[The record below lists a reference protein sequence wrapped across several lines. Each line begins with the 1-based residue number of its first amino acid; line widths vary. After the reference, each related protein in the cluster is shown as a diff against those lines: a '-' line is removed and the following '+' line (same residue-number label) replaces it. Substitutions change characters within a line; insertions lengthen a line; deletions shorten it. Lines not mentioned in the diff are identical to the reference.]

1 MKVTKLRDFDKV
13 LRNVLLGTQR
23 SLLCAFVCLSF
34 FFLCL
39 SSDVL
44 ANLLACSITQWV
56 KEGQTDPRKT
66 SADCRMTAIVDDEEL
81 QKSKASRIPHNTQTN
96 ISWAV

>member
-1 MKVTKLRDFDKV
+1 MFL
-13 LRNVLLGTQR
+13 
-23 SLLCAFVCLSF
+23 FVCRF
-34 FFLCL
+34 FWFL

-44 ANLLACSITQWV
+44 ANLSACSIIQRV

-81 QKSKASRIPHNTQTN
+81 QKSKASRIPRNTQTN
-96 ISWAV
+96 ISWSNSQTWFQISE